1 MDYQE
6 HLKEVEKVKKEENS
20 KFIIAG
26 VIAAVLIA
34 WSWYNTGF
42 SIKAMI
48 NGVPNIYSFI
58 VYDLFPPE
66 FSAYRRFIKPT
77 FETLFMA
84 YAGGITAIF
93 ISLFLGVM
101 GAKNLFQNKTIC
113 YISRAFTTLIR
124 AIPAVVWAVIMVAAV
139 GIGPFAGTISLALG
153 GAGMLGK
160 TFADSIEDIDMG
172 QVEALRAVGASWWQ
186 VLTQA
191 VWPQF
196 LPAFLSWSF
205 YRFDLNIRSAAIVG
219 LVGGGGL
226 GFLLNTTIKLFQF
239 RQAVLGIIWIFGL
252 IVIIEYITAKS
263 RDKILE
269 GL

>member
-1 MDYQE
+1 MKYEE
-6 HLKEVEKVKKEENS
+6 HLQKMKNIKKEENT
-20 KFIIAG
+20 KLIIGTIIAL
-26 VIAAVLIA
+26 VMIA
-34 WSWYNTGF
+34 WSWFNTGF
-42 SIKAMI
+42 SIRAMI

-58 VYDLFPPE
+58 VHDLMPPD
-66 FSAYRRFIKPT
+66 FSAYARFIKPT

-101 GAKNLFQNKTIC
+101 GAKNLFENHLIC
-113 YISRAFTTLIR
+113 YLSRAFTTLIR

-139 GIGPFAGTISLALG
+139 GIGPFAGTISLSLG

-160 TFADSIEDIDMG
+160 TFADAIEDIDMG
-172 QVEALRAVGASWWQ
+172 QVDALRAVGASWWQ

-239 RQAVLGIIWIFGL
+239 QQSVLGIIWIFGL
-252 IVIIEYITAKS
+252 IIIIEYITAKS

>member
-1 MDYQE
+1 MKYEE
-6 HLKEVEKVKKEENS
+6 HLQRLKEAKKED
-20 KFIIAG
+20 KFKMTVG
-26 VIAAVLIA
+26 LVIAVALIG
-34 WSWYNTGF
+34 WSWYSTGF
-42 SIKAMI
+42 SINAMMR
-48 NGVPNIYSFI
+48 GVPNIYSFI
-58 VYDLFPPE
+58 IHDLMPPE
-66 FSAYRRFIKPT
+66 FSAFRRFIKPT

-101 GAKNLFQNKTIC
+101 GAKNLFKNHTIC
-113 YISRAFTTLIR
+113 YLSRAFTTLIR

-139 GIGPFAGTISLALG
+139 GIGPFAGTISLSLG

-160 TFADSIEDIDMG
+160 TFADAIEDIDMG

-196 LPAFLSWSF
+196 LPSFLSWSF

-252 IVIIEYITAKS
+252 IIIIEYITAKS